1 MAKTSIKQTSSARI
15 DTMSIILS
23 SNISMRACNPV
34 YPYRGKCP
42 YILTTLQPY
51 RNLLF
56 NAVGAGGRKEDL
68 YLSIINT

>member
-1 MAKTSIKQTSSARI
+1 MIPFT
-15 DTMSIILS
+15 
-23 SNISMRACNPV
+23 P
-34 YPYRGKCP
+34 RGKCP

-68 YLSIINT
+68 YLSINNT